1 MYLSTFW
8 WGTALRFDRP
18 LTQLL
23 EVDVTN
29 LQTHMLQKI
38 RRFMT
43 TLAAE
48 ERTAVASDV
57 RSDLVCVLKALKD
70 IK

>member
-18 LTQLL
+18 LAQLL
-23 EVDVTN
+23 EVVVAN
-29 LQTHMLQKI
+29 LQTHTLQKI

-48 ERTAVASDV
+48 EVKAVASNFK
-57 RSDLVCVLKALKD
+57 SDLV
-70 IK
+70 